1 MRAASSS
8 HINAASLTRLT
19 VLIFVFHNQSVMSS
33 IIIVVHLRRK
43 PNGFPLRLALKLT
56 VNTRSKLPAWK
67 FHQSVGVCN
76 SFHRGN
82 RVILPWWHPSSGRT
96 KSLSVSASSCNKPW
110 SHTRSGSPLWS
121 SGATFKESETTVSLM
136 NSAWISSRFEQINIL
151 FSSSNANCNSSQFF
165 KGYLLL
171 DIWDFSS
178 YA

>member
-1 MRAASSS
+1 MLSPSSSSSSHRCWGYVQLCAPNPQQSMVVLPPPLAQYLNLLLPLIFLEKVHHTLFSVIQAVRAASSS

-19 VLIFVFHNQSVMSS
+19 VLILFFHNQSVISS

-82 RVILPWWHPSSGRT
+82 RVILPR
-96 KSLSVSASSCNKPW
+96 
-110 SHTRSGSPLWS
+110 
-121 SGATFKESETTVSLM
+121 GA
-136 NSAWISSRFEQINIL
+136 IL
-151 FSSSNANCNSSQFF
+151 FKIVWGTKEN
-165 KGYLLL
+165 
-171 DIWDFSS
+171 
-178 YA
+178 